1 VSYWKGCRVL
11 GFLILHIYLAKMTKR
26 GKIMENE
33 ISQDLFKISRASNQY
48 FQEMPCN
55 AIEATAFPAI
65 SDNILNFIIVNFVIR
80 NSYFC
85 SEGRFCSLFVL
96 CSQNVL
102 FSTEKNDFVL
112 FLFS

>member
-80 NSYFC
+80 NSYLCTFN
-85 SEGRFCSLFVL
+85 ELFAL
-96 CSQNVL
+96 IKREHSVL
-102 FSTEKNDFVL
+102 FCFQIKRTKSF
-112 FLFS
+112 